1 MSVLRLIRREVNHCS
16 WFSVTNLRM
25 FFVWNF
31 LKKHPMYW
39 QDEAL
44 WWSHIKC
51 IDEHRGIILI
61 MISSLFWG
69 KFVGNFQSL
78 KQEFNLIV
86 RSRLLREPFSLS
98 RIYPGLHFMDPVVL
112 LPFHKCKLLRPTMNQ
127 INQATSSHCI
137 SLIGLS
143 LSIFVLF
150 SHLRQWPPWIL
161 SLKTFWPKFHQ
172 IMTILNWNVKNILL
186 LLLLLLIHLLILTLP
201 TLSTLGRSQPEYT
214 SVVRNYI
221 ESTDANILE
230 RFQQKFAV
238 LWITAFP
245 ASPV

>member
-1 MSVLRLIRREVNHCS
+1 
-16 WFSVTNLRM
+16 
-25 FFVWNF
+25 
-31 LKKHPMYW
+31 
-39 QDEAL
+39 
-44 WWSHIKC
+44 
-51 IDEHRGIILI
+51 
-61 MISSLFWG
+61 
-69 KFVGNFQSL
+69 
-78 KQEFNLIV
+78 
-86 RSRLLREPFSLS
+86 
-98 RIYPGLHFMDPVVL
+98 
-112 LPFHKCKLLRPTMNQ
+112 
-127 INQATSSHCI
+127 
-137 SLIGLS
+137 
-143 LSIFVLF
+143 
-150 SHLRQWPPWIL
+150 
-161 SLKTFWPKFHQ
+161 LKTFWPKFHQ